1 MSDASGGSQPRFV
14 RPVTPAELTDTIRA
28 LIEQLAPGQTPV
40 YADVVPMEG
49 ESVNECFGLVNRC
62 VAEKGGEA
70 LVGWSLWELPTLF
83 VEAEFHAI
91 WRSPSGSLLDISPR
105 SSPTARVLFLPDP
118 VRRYEGRSID
128 NVRVPIRRDPTL
140 LEYLDTFAAKFEIMK
155 RGARVDQHGE
165 VHLIGAEAAEFQ
177 AIMTRQ
183 AFLRVQLQSQ
193 HPVVGPYHPCPCG
206 SGKEVK
212 WCCGTPR

>member
-40 YADVVPMEG
+40 YVEAVPMEG
-49 ESVNECFGLVNRC
+49 EAVNECFGLVNRC
-62 VAEKGGEA
+62 VVEKGGEA